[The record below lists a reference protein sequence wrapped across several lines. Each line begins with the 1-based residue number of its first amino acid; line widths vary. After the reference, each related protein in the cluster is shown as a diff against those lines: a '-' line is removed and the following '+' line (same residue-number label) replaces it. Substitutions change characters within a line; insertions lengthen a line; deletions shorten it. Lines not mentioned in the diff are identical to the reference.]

1 MAGDT
6 GSTDNTFNWLT
17 RSAVE
22 EEGEMIHCP
31 MCGHVCYRT
40 PERPDWSC
48 PYHGR
53 VNLLQAKM
61 DKQAIETES
70 DYLDESIS
78 WEVWKNRFETVDR
91 MYQTKVQELTDLQTI
106 FRDFIDGIEKLGI
119 S

>member
-1 MAGDT
+1 
-6 GSTDNTFNWLT
+6 
-17 RSAVE
+17 
-22 EEGEMIHCP
+22 MIYCP

-61 DKQAIETES
+61 EKQAMETGS
-70 DYLDESIS
+70 DYLGESIS
-78 WEVWKNRFETVDR
+78 WEVWKSRFETTDR
-91 MYQTKVQELTDLQTI
+91 LFHTRDKELKDLQAI
-106 FRDFIDGIEKLGI
+106 CRQFLEGIEKLGI

>member
-1 MAGDT
+1 MT
-6 GSTDNTFNWLT
+6 
-17 RSAVE
+17 
-22 EEGEMIHCP
+22 HCP

-61 DKQAIETES
+61 EKHSIKTGF
-70 DYLDESIS
+70 DYLGESIS
-78 WEVWKNRFETVDR
+78 WEVWKHRFETADSL
-91 MYQTKVQELTDLQTI
+91 YQKKVQEVTDLQTI
-106 FRDFIDGIEKLGI
+106 FKDFIDAIEKLGI

>member
-1 MAGDT
+1 M
-6 GSTDNTFNWLT
+6 L
-17 RSAVE
+17 R
-22 EEGEMIHCP
+22 CP

-61 DKQAIETES
+61 EKQAERS
-70 DYLDESIS
+70 ALDENIP
-78 WEVWKNRFETVDR
+78 WEAWKSRLETADSL
-91 MYQTKVQELTDLQTI
+91 YQKKVQEVTDLQTI
-106 FRDFIDGIEKLGI
+106 FKDFIDAIEKLGI